1 MEQADNEMIP
11 LRRRRI
17 ARFPALAA
25 SKIENCIAFEPGILD
40 LAHKPD
46 EYDGVKDM
54 LDAAMAPC
62 RSLIDLLAK
71 PQGAAWTDGESY
83 AF

>member
-11 LRRRRI
+11 LRRQGI
-17 ARFPALAA
+17 ARFPALET
-25 SKIENCIAFEPGILD
+25 SRNENCIACGPGILD

-46 EYDGVKDM
+46 EYAGVKDM

-62 RSLIDLLAK
+62 HSRIDLLAK
-71 PQGAAWTDGESY
+71 PQGAAWTDGECY

>member
-1 MEQADNEMIP
+1 MERTDGVMV
-11 LRRRRI
+11 LRRRQGI
-17 ARFPALAA
+17 VRFPALEM
-25 SKIENCIAFEPGILD
+25 SKIENCIACEPGILD

-46 EYDGVKDM
+46 EYAGVEDI

-71 PQGAAWTDGESY
+71 PQGAAWTHGESY